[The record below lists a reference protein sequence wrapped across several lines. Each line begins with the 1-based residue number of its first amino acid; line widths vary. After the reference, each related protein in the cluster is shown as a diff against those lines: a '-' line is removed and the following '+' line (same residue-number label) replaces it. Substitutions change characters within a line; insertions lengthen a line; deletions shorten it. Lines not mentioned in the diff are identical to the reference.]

1 MKVKYNR
8 VSTLGQSGDR
18 FSVDREKYDLTL
30 LDKVSGTLPFRERPK
45 GQEVIKLVEEDK
57 ITELVVEEFS
67 RLGRNTG
74 DVIRT
79 LEFLEQHEV
88 NVHVRNI
95 GLQSRP
101 NGKKNPIWKMIS
113 SVMSSL
119 YEMELENI
127 KERTATGR
135 QVYVQKGG
143 KLGKPLGAIESE
155 KKFLEK
161 TKSQEIIKLI
171 NMKRTIREISK
182 LTDSSNKTIIKTK
195 RIAKKYGLITDL
207 TVSPVEPA

>member
-161 TKSQEIIKLI
+161 TKTQEIIKLI
-171 NMKRTIREISK
+171 NKERTIREISK

-207 TVSPVEPA
+207 TVCQVEPV